1 MLVVEHPA
9 KAHRPQFRDYPLTEH
24 ASDMPKL
31 TRRDPELKFL
41 VKGFC
46 ILEPVTKGLMPLGV
60 RVP

>member
-1 MLVVEHPA
+1 MVEHLA
-9 KAHRPQFRDYPLTEH
+9 KAHRPQFRYYPLTGH
-24 ASDMPKL
+24 AADMPKL

-46 ILEPVTKGLMPLGV
+46 ILEPVAKGIMPLGV